1 MPCSNLFNVNNRYCR
16 AMVATI
22 ELLPNMTRFIFLLLG
37 LTLTVASCKEKPK
50 QSETTQ
56 AEQPAIVSAPPFN
69 ADSAYAYIE
78 KQMAFGPRVPNTP
91 AHVRTANYFVDKFK
105 QFGCQVIEQSF
116 VATTW
121 DGKKWNARN
130 IIASINPQAT
140 KRIFIASHWDSRPV
154 ADSDSVIANKSKPV
168 PGANDG
174 ASGVGVMLELART
187 IQQANS
193 KPEIGI
199 DFICFDVEDLGNS
212 EKATKDF
219 EKESGDIDYVG
230 YGLGSRYWARNL
242 HKPGYSAYYGI
253 LLDMVGAKGATF
265 PKEGYSMQVAP
276 SIVNNVWQTASHLGY
291 SQYFVDSPGSQITDD
306 HIAPNT
312 IAKIPTIDIIHM
324 NIQTGGFF
332 PAHHTIADDMRY
344 IDRSTLKAVGQTL
357 LQVLY
362 NE

>member
-1 MPCSNLFNVNNRYCR
+1 
-16 AMVATI
+16 
-22 ELLPNMTRFIFLLLG
+22 MTKLTLLLAG
-37 LTLTVASCKEKPK
+37 LTFVAISCKEKPK
-50 QSETTQ
+50 QANTDQ
-56 AEQPAIVSAPPFN
+56 AEQVAAVSAPPFN

-78 KQMAFGPRVPNTP
+78 KQVDFGPRVPNTP
-91 AHVRTANYFVDKFK
+91 AHVQTGNYIVAKFK
-105 QFGCQVIEQSF
+105 EFGCTVTEQNF

-140 KRIFIASHWDSRPV
+140 KRVFISSHWDSRPF
-154 ADSDSVIANKSKPV
+154 ADSDTIPANQTKPV

-187 IQQANS
+187 IQQS
-193 KPEIGI
+193 KSTPAIGI

-212 EKATKDF
+212 DKAARDY
-219 EKESGDIDYVG
+219 EKESGTIDYLG
-230 YGLGSRYWARNL
+230 YGLGSRYWAKNL

-253 LLDMVGAKGATF
+253 LLDMVGGKGATF
-265 PKEGYSMQVAP
+265 PKEGYSMKVAP
-276 SIVNNVWQTASHLGY
+276 TIVNNVWQTASRLGY
-291 SQYFVDSPGSQITDD
+291 SQYFVSTPGGEITDD

-312 IAKIPTIDIIHM
+312 IAKIPTIDIIQM
-324 NIQTGGFF
+324 NLQTGGFF
-332 PAHHTIADDMRY
+332 PAHHTLADDMRN
-344 IDRSTLKAVGQTL
+344 IDRGTLKAVGQTL